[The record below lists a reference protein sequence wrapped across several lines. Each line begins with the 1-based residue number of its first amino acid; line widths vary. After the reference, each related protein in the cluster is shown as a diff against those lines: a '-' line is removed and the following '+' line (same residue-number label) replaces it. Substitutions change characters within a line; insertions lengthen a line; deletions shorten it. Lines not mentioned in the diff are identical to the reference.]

1 MNLAGEVVT
10 DDLVAQVFA
19 AGVAQVR
26 NLYGPSE
33 TTTYSTAAVMHR
45 KDGFAATIGRPIGN
59 TRVYILDSSGR

>member
-26 NLYGPSE
+26 NLYGPTE
-33 TTTYSTAAVMHR
+33 THISTAAVMHR